1 MLHANITRQ
10 ICALFC
16 RLIRL
21 FSKIPVINDDLP
33 LKILSGSVIIKP
45 NVKEING
52 STVVFTDGTIVEK
65 VGGIAFLKYLSFEA
79 SFRIIPHLLFAGGHN
94 CVCHRLQLRFSL
106 PAKQHHVQ
114 VRPPSGSVQ
123 ACFPS
128 KSGAP
133 NFGYCGLHPCPRSH
147 HAPS

>member
-1 MLHANITRQ
+1 MS
-10 ICALFC
+10 C

-52 STVVFTDGTIVEK
+52 STVVFTDGSTVEK
-65 VGGIAFLKYLSFEA
+65 VRLIPFLKYLSFEA
-79 SFRIIPHLLFAGGHN
+79 SFKILLHLLLAGGHD
-94 CVCHRLQLRFSL
+94 CVCHRLQLRISL

-114 VRPPSGSVQ
+114 VGLPSGSVQ
-123 ACFPS
+123 ARFPS

-133 NFGYCGLHPCPRSH
+133 NSGYCGLHPWPRSH